1 MRYPSVRQ
9 EVLDDI
15 NGEVGTHSVVIYGNE
30 EGGSFLL
37 ADPWDG
43 LTKVEP
49 ETLLCAITA
58 AEIECDAMC
67 FQVSK

>member
-1 MRYPSVRQ
+1 MRYPGIRE

-15 NGEVGTHSVVIYGNE
+15 HGEVGTHSVVVYGNTE
-30 EGGSFLL
+30 DGSLLL

-43 LTKVEP
+43 FTKVEP

-58 AEIECDAMC
+58 AEIECDAMY